1 MAGSVDAVESGLHR
15 GTDGQYCP
23 AGVLR
28 RDDAARFTN
37 RERAQNAAGKTVQAR
52 VDPDTEPQRQQNS
65 FQLLPAVFDP

>member
-1 MAGSVDAVESGLHR
+1 MDSTALLVFF
-15 GTDGQYCP
+15 
-23 AGVLR
+23 R
-28 RDDAARFTN
+28 RDDAARFN